1 MTATYL
7 AFACRLMVPAGY
19 MPAAWGDGGPITLCP
34 MGLPAGL
41 LPEHAGHH
49 HDDGDDGPGAELLW
63 EHCPLGALTDTAS
76 LMPDIVFHL
85 PVFLNIRPT
94 DFEPGSIVSRSAL
107 GFRSR
112 APPSFV
118 A

>member
-1 MTATYL
+1 
-7 AFACRLMVPAGY
+7 MVPAGY

-34 MGLPAGL
+34 MGLPASL
-41 LPEHAGHH
+41 LPEHSGHH

-76 LMPDIVFHL
+76 IIPEIGFHL
-85 PVFLNIRPT
+85 PVFLHIRAA
-94 DFEPGSIVSRSAL
+94 DLEPARIVSRSPV

-112 APPSFV
+112 APPSSV